1 MHTLAINYAHAA
13 LRLCLQCTQDSSTWD
28 HAHTHLLRHISAQ
41 NALKT
46 VPRQI
51 TYALAAW
58 YFCSN
63 CTQNSFTWDHAHTC
77 TCCITSLLKMHSK
90 QLHVRSQTHL
100 LHDIF
105 AQNALKTASRQITN
119 APAAWHFCSK
129 CTQNSSRWAWL
140 HWFRG
145 QPAGRSWSRSTAAS
159 PKHRPKPR
167 LIPVRVL
174 ERRGCAWLPWWDLY
188 SDINIVAQLRLQSIV
203 PSHAWFLCVCWREEG
218 VLDFDGETYTVIL
231 IS

>member
-105 AQNALKTASRQITN
+105 AQNALKTA
-119 APAAWHFCSK
+119 PGEHG
-129 CTQNSSRWAWL
+129 CTG
-140 HWFRG
+140 FV
-145 QPAGRSWSRSTAAS
+145 AS
-159 PKHRPKPR
+159 QQEG
-167 LIPVRVL
+167 L
-174 ERRGCAWLPWWDLY
+174 DL
-188 SDINIVAQLRLQSIV
+188 VAQLRLQSIV
-203 PSHAWFLCVCWREEG
+203 PSHAWFLCVCWKEEG
-218 VLDFDGETYTVIL
+218 VLESFRSMRQLVLTFMAKL
-231 IS
+231 S

>member
-1 MHTLAINYAHAA
+1 MHTLAIKYAH
-13 LRLCLQCTQDSSTWD
+13 T
-28 HAHTHLLRHISAQ
+28 
-41 NALKT
+41 
-46 VPRQI
+46 
-51 TYALAAW
+51 
-58 YFCSN
+58 SN
-63 CTQNSFTWDHAHTC
+63 QLC
-77 TCCITSLLKMHSK
+77 TCCIASLLTMHSRQFHVRSRAHAPAASHLCSKCAQNSSTSDHLCTSCMIFLLKLHSK
-90 QLHVRSQTHL
+90 QLHVRSRTHMHL
-100 LHDIF
+100 LHHIT